1 MENTDKMANMDYV
14 IMLRESLEKKAD
26 ILNVLLIRN
35 KEQAAILQDPNTS
48 PDDLEKNMNL
58 KSELIDR
65 IVMLDEGFEQLFNR
79 VKAILDEDR
88 DSYADEIHLMQ
99 DLIRRITDLTADVE
113 ASEYKNKE
121 YAKTRF
127 ANIKKEV
134 REIKKSGDVVSS
146 YYKNMMAHNKVDDP
160 AFLDKK
166 K

>member
-1 MENTDKMANMDYV
+1 MENMDYV
-14 IMLRESLEKKAD
+14 VMLRESLEKKAD
-26 ILNVLLIRN
+26 ILEVLLIRN
-35 KEQAAILQDPNTS
+35 KEQAAILKDPNTS
-48 PDDLEKNMNL
+48 PDDLEKNMNM

-65 IVMLDEGFEQLFNR
+65 IIMLDDGFEQLFKR
-79 VKAILDEDR
+79 VKKILDEDR
-88 DSYADEIHLMQ
+88 ATYADEIRIMQ
-99 DLIRRITDLTADVE
+99 DLIRRITELTADVE

-127 ANIKKEV
+127 ANIKKDLREV
-134 REIKKSGDVVSS
+134 KKSGDVVSS

>member
-1 MENTDKMANMDYV
+1 MENMDYV

-26 ILNVLLIRN
+26 ILRVLLIRN
-35 KEQAAILQDPNTS
+35 REQAAILQDPNTS
-48 PDDLEKNMNL
+48 PEDLEKNMNM

-65 IVMLDEGFEQLFNR
+65 IIMLDDGFEQLFNR

-88 DSYADEIHLMQ
+88 QTYADEINLMQ
-99 DLIRRITDLTADVE
+99 NLIREVTDLTADVE

-127 ANIKKEV
+127 ANIKKDV

-146 YYKNMMAHNKVDDP
+146 YYKNMMARNMADDP